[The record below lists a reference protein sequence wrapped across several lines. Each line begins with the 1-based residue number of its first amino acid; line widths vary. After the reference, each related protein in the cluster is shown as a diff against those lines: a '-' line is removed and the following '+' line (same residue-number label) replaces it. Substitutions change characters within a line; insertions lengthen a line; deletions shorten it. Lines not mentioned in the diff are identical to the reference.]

1 MATTK
6 KTPKAKITKV
16 RKVTT
21 RTKAIKAKNSTQ
33 TATKVATPAAKE
45 TATTTSA
52 NAIVSSCKRP
62 GRPAGQPKT
71 GGRVA
76 GTPNKVS
83 AKVRSV
89 LANVTEEYY
98 NSECFKKDLADL
110 EPKDRL
116 MVIERFTNYVAP
128 KLQST
133 TLEVDTETK
142 KTIEDR
148 LVELSADEE

>member
-1 MATTK
+1 MATAK
-6 KTPKAKITKV
+6 KNQKEKTTKV

-21 RTKAIKAKNSTQ
+21 RKKITKAKDPTKTS
-33 TATKVATPAAKE
+33 TKVATPAAKE
-45 TATTTSA
+45 IVTTTST
-52 NAIVSSCKRP
+52 NAIVSGCKRL

-98 NSECFKKDLADL
+98 NSDRFKKDLADL

>member
-1 MATTK
+1 MATAKKNQKEKTTK
-6 KTPKAKITKV
+6 A

-21 RTKAIKAKNSTQ
+21 RKKITKAKDPTKTS
-33 TATKVATPAAKE
+33 TKVATPAAKE
-45 TATTTSA
+45 IVTTTST
-52 NAIVSSCKRP
+52 NAIVSGCKRP

-98 NSECFKKDLADL
+98 NSDRFKKDLAGL